1 MNTSRRLTRSTTNRM
16 IAGVC
21 GGIAEYLNVDATLVR
36 LAFVLLVFF
45 GMSPL
50 VYLVLWAVLPSEQS
64 AAQTFTQQL
73 RENVSE
79 MEHTARVAAQKVGE
93 QVDKVTGKTQSSQP
107 SQTEQSGAIHDQDDT
122 GPTTGPTT
130 RL

>member
-1 MNTSRRLTRSTTNRM
+1 MDTSRRLTRSTTNRM

-21 GGIAEYLNVDATLVR
+21 GGIAEYLNIDATLVR
-36 LAFVLLVFF
+36 LAFVLLVWF

-50 VYLVLWAVLPSEQS
+50 IYLVLWIVLPTEQS
-64 AAQTFTQQL
+64 AAQPFPQQV

-79 MEHTARVAAQKVGE
+79 MEHTARVAAQKISDQVG
-93 QVDKVTGKTQSSQP
+93 KLTGKSQASQP
-107 SQTEQSGAIHDQDDT
+107 SQTGQEVPTHDQDDT

>member
-1 MNTSRRLTRSTTNRM
+1 MDTSRRLRRSTTNRI

-36 LAFVLLVFF
+36 LAFVLLVWF

-50 VYLVLWAVLPSEQS
+50 VYLVLWAVLPTDRSM
-64 AAQTFTQQL
+64 AQTFPQQV

-79 MEHTARVAAQKVGE
+79 IEHTARTAAQKVSD
-93 QVDKVTGKTQSSQP
+93 QVGRLSSKSQTSQSSQTGQ
-107 SQTEQSGAIHDQDDT
+107 STVAQEQDNNQ
-122 GPTTGPTT
+122 PTTGPTT

>member
-1 MNTSRRLTRSTTNRM
+1 MDTSRRLTRSTTNRI

-21 GGIAEYLNVDATLVR
+21 GGIAEYLNVDATFVR
-36 LAFVLLVFF
+36 LAFVLLIWF

-50 VYLVLWAVLPSEQS
+50 VYLVLWAVLPTDRSM
-64 AAQTFTQQL
+64 AQTFPQQI

-79 MEHTARVAAQKVGE
+79 MEHTAREATQKVSD
-93 QVDKVTGKTQSSQP
+93 QVGKLTGKSQSPQP
-107 SQTEQSGAIHDQDDT
+107 SQTEQSTVIQEQDNNE
-122 GPTTGPTT
+122 PTTGPTT